1 MIHMEFMG
9 IPLKGSSKEFFSLLR
24 NNTRIYSVEKEEND
38 KVECTLLFTNRMAYV
53 RIWGDPV
60 YSVEVSFRGYSVVL
74 EPTEEEWGNMVRDFN
89 EYKEALTLKYGCP
102 IFVETQ
108 LERKNEISYLD
119 KSLSLYDKD
128 YVPTK
133 NRYISDNDGLSCRAK
148 FHAVGG
154 HISIFT
160 TIGGMFEK
168 RTALYICYTDEYN
181 EEYNKKNPKSKP
193 LDKKYNDL

>member
-1 MIHMEFMG
+1 MTHLEFMG
-9 IPLKGSSKEFFSLLR
+9 VPLKGSAKDFFSVLKH
-24 NNTRIYSVEKEEND
+24 TARIYSVEKETESI
-38 KVECTLLFTNRMAYV
+38 VQCTLNFTSRMGHV
-53 RIWGDPV
+53 KIIGDPV
-60 YSVEVSFRGYSVVL
+60 YCVEVYFECSVLL
-74 EPTEEEWGNMVRDFN
+74 EPTEEEWNEMVKDFN

-119 KSLSLYDKD
+119 KSLSLYEKN

-181 EEYNKKNPKSKP
+181 EEYNKKRENTKP

>member
-1 MIHMEFMG
+1 MTHLEFMG
-9 IPLKGSSKEFFSLLR
+9 VPLKGSAKDFFSVLKH
-24 NNTRIYSVEKEEND
+24 TARIYSVEKETESI
-38 KVECTLLFTNRMAYV
+38 VQCTLNFTSRMGHV
-53 RIWGDPV
+53 KIIGDPV
-60 YSVEVSFRGYSVVL
+60 YCVEVYFECSVLL
-74 EPTEEEWGNMVRDFN
+74 EPTEEEWNEMVKDFN
-89 EYKEALTLKYGCP
+89 EYKEALTIKYGCP

-119 KSLSLYDKD
+119 KSLSLYDKN

-181 EEYNKKNPKSKP
+181 EEYNKKR
-193 LDKKYNDL
+193 D

>member
-1 MIHMEFMG
+1 MTHLEFMG
-9 IPLKGSSKEFFSLLR
+9 VPLKGSAKDFFSVLKH
-24 NNTRIYSVEKEEND
+24 TARIYSVEKETESIVQCILN
-38 KVECTLLFTNRMAYV
+38 FTSRMGHV
-53 RIWGDPV
+53 KIIGDPV
-60 YSVEVSFRGYSVVL
+60 YCVEVYFECSVLL
-74 EPTEEEWGNMVRDFN
+74 EPTEEEWNEMVKDFN

-119 KSLSLYDKD
+119 KSLSLYDKN

-181 EEYNKKNPKSKP
+181 EEYNKIRENTKP

>member
-1 MIHMEFMG
+1 MTHLEFMG
-9 IPLKGSSKEFFSLLR
+9 VPLKGSAKDFFSVLKH
-24 NNTRIYSVEKEEND
+24 TARIYSVEKETESI
-38 KVECTLLFTNRMAYV
+38 VQCTLNFTSRMGHV
-53 RIWGDPV
+53 KIIGDPV
-60 YSVEVSFRGYSVVL
+60 YCVEVYFECSVLL
-74 EPTEEEWGNMVRDFN
+74 EPTEEEWNEMVKDFN

-119 KSLSLYDKD
+119 KSLSLYDKN

-181 EEYNKKNPKSKP
+181 EEYNKKRENTKP

>member
-1 MIHMEFMG
+1 MG
-9 IPLKGSSKEFFSLLR
+9 HVKI
-24 NNTRIYSVEKEEND
+24 I
-38 KVECTLLFTNRMAYV
+38 
-53 RIWGDPV
+53 GDPV
-60 YSVEVSFRGYSVVL
+60 YCVEVYFECSVL
-74 EPTEEEWGNMVRDFN
+74 LKPTEEEWNEMVKDFN

-119 KSLSLYDKD
+119 KSLSLYDKN

-181 EEYNKKNPKSKP
+181 EEYNKKRENTKP

>member
-1 MIHMEFMG
+1 MTHLEFMG
-9 IPLKGSSKEFFSLLR
+9 VPLKGSAKDFFSVLKH
-24 NNTRIYSVEKEEND
+24 TARIYSVEKETESI
-38 KVECTLLFTNRMAYV
+38 VQCTLNFTSRMGHV
-53 RIWGDPV
+53 KIIGDPV
-60 YSVEVSFRGYSVVL
+60 YCVEVYFECSVLL
-74 EPTEEEWGNMVRDFN
+74 EPTEEEWNEMVKDFN

-181 EEYNKKNPKSKP
+181 EEYNKKRENTKP

>member
-1 MIHMEFMG
+1 MTHLEFMG
-9 IPLKGSSKEFFSLLR
+9 VPLKGSSKDFFSLLKK
-24 NNTRIYSVEKEEND
+24 TARIYSVEKETED
-38 KVECTLLFTNRMAYV
+38 DVICTLNFTSRMGHV
-53 RIWGDPV
+53 KIIGDPV
-60 YSVEVSFRGYSVVL
+60 YCVEVYFECSVLL
-74 EPTEEEWGNMVRDFN
+74 EPTEEEWNEMVKDFN

-119 KSLSLYDKD
+119 KCLSLYDKN

-181 EEYNKKNPKSKP
+181 EEYNKKRENTKP

>member
-1 MIHMEFMG
+1 MTHLEFMG
-9 IPLKGSSKEFFSLLR
+9 VPLKGSAKDFFSVLKH
-24 NNTRIYSVEKEEND
+24 TARIYSVEKETESIVQCILN
-38 KVECTLLFTNRMAYV
+38 FTSRMGHV
-53 RIWGDPV
+53 KIIGDPV
-60 YSVEVSFRGYSVVL
+60 YCVEVYFECSVLL
-74 EPTEEEWGNMVRDFN
+74 EPTEEEWNEMVRVFN

-119 KSLSLYDKD
+119 RSLSLYDKN

-181 EEYNKKNPKSKP
+181 EEYNKIRENTKP

>member
-1 MIHMEFMG
+1 MTHLEFMG
-9 IPLKGSSKEFFSLLR
+9 IPLKGSAKDFFSVLKH
-24 NNTRIYSVEKEEND
+24 TARIYSVEKETESI
-38 KVECTLLFTNRMAYV
+38 VQCTLNFTSRMGHV
-53 RIWGDPV
+53 KIIGDPV
-60 YSVEVSFRGYSVVL
+60 YCVEVYFECSVLL
-74 EPTEEEWGNMVRDFN
+74 EPTEEEWNEMVKDFN

-119 KSLSLYDKD
+119 KSLSLYDKN

-181 EEYNKKNPKSKP
+181 EEYNKKRENTKP

>member
-1 MIHMEFMG
+1 MTHLEFMG
-9 IPLKGSSKEFFSLLR
+9 VPLKGSAKDFFSVLKH
-24 NNTRIYSVEKEEND
+24 TARIYSVEKETESI
-38 KVECTLLFTNRMAYV
+38 VQCTLNFTSRMGHV
-53 RIWGDPV
+53 KIIGDPV
-60 YSVEVSFRGYSVVL
+60 YCVEVYFECSVLL
-74 EPTEEEWGNMVRDFN
+74 EPTEEEWNEMVKDFN

-119 KSLSLYDKD
+119 KSLSLYDKN

-154 HISIFT
+154 HVSIFT

-181 EEYNKKNPKSKP
+181 EEYNKKRENTKP

>member
-1 MIHMEFMG
+1 MTHLEFMG
-9 IPLKGSSKEFFSLLR
+9 IPLKGSAKDFFSVLKH
-24 NNTRIYSVEKEEND
+24 TARIYSVEKETESI
-38 KVECTLLFTNRMAYV
+38 VQCTLNFTSRMGHV
-53 RIWGDPV
+53 KIIGDPV
-60 YSVEVSFRGYSVVL
+60 YCVEVYFDCSVLL
-74 EPTEEEWGNMVRDFN
+74 EPTEEEWNEMVKDFN

-119 KSLSLYDKD
+119 KSLSLYDKN

-181 EEYNKKNPKSKP
+181 EEYNKKRENTKP

>member
-1 MIHMEFMG
+1 MTHLEFMG
-9 IPLKGSSKEFFSLLR
+9 VPLKGSAKDFFSVLKH
-24 NNTRIYSVEKEEND
+24 TARIYSVEKETESI
-38 KVECTLLFTNRMAYV
+38 VQCTLNFTSRMGHV
-53 RIWGDPV
+53 KIIGDPV
-60 YSVEVSFRGYSVVL
+60 YCVEVYFECSVLL
-74 EPTEEEWGNMVRDFN
+74 EPTEEEWNEMVKDFN

-119 KSLSLYDKD
+119 KSLSLYDKN

-133 NRYISDNDGLSCRAK
+133 NRYISENDELSCRAK

-181 EEYNKKNPKSKP
+181 EEYNKKRENTKP